1 MTAVFEAEEHRPVQR
16 FIKRRSGTAWQSQDG
31 SERELVALRK
41 SRFSDVMCR
50 MPMYM
55 EKLRESGAISMYDMA
70 DRRALRGK
78 LAATKGIYVLY
89 ERGRPMYVGRSDN
102 LADRLLKHSQPSGG
116 SETATFAFNIAKRE
130 FPGSTSMV
138 RKDLQKDKEFQLL
151 FDAAKGR
158 VMKMEVRVV
167 GIADP
172 IEQTIFEVYAHLELQ
187 TPFNSF
193 ENH

>member
-1 MTAVFEAEEHRPVQR
+1 MAP
-16 FIKRRSGTAWQSQDG
+16 
-31 SERELVALRK
+31 RK
-41 SRFSDVMCR
+41 SRFLEVMCK

-55 EKLRESGAISMYDMA
+55 EKLGESGPISMYNMA
-70 DRRALRGK
+70 DRQALRRK
-78 LAATKGIYVLY
+78 LLASKGIYVLY
-89 ERGRPMYVGRSDN
+89 ELGRPMYVGRSDN
-102 LADRLLKHSQPSGG
+102 LANRLLEHGRPSGG
-116 SETATFAFNIAKRE
+116 SETATFAFNIAKQE

-151 FDAAKGR
+151 FDAAKER
-158 VMKMEVRVV
+158 VRRMELRIV
-167 GIADP
+167 GVADP